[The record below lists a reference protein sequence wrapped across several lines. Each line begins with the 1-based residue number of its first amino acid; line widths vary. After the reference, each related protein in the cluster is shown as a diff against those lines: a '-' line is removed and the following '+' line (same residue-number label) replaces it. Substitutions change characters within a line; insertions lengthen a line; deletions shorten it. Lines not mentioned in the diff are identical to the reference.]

1 MLRTKRYSK
10 IKTAKTCTKM
20 IQYTARI
27 KKGIINYVKTIF
39 SIIKSHSCIFS
50 LQKKHET
57 KALSDFEIRLKSGIV
72 TL

>member
-1 MLRTKRYSK
+1 
-10 IKTAKTCTKM
+10 M